1 MVATTRSGAVAA
13 RRAHNP
19 EVVGSNPTSATIL
32 VIGTDSTT
40 MDNVTLQRLAMMDNT
55 CTSDCL
61 GNCLPVPGPID
72 WPLPWLAR
80 RPKRYWLNG
89 LSRRTRKG
97 GR

>member
-1 MVATTRSGAVAA
+1 MGPNVIIIAGT
-13 RRAHNP
+13 
-19 EVVGSNPTSATIL
+19 GSL
-32 VIGTDSTT
+32 DYRYFMDSTS
-40 MDNVTLQRLAMMDNT
+40 
-55 CTSDCL
+55 TSDCL